1 MCPEEHTQRQKVHRV
16 FVLTLVTESP
26 LQWLG
31 FDLTVLFDWQVCT
44 ELMPPQEKEE
54 GEKKIT
60 APGFPIPGPRTV
72 GLFMGWGERAGLK
85 HLH

>member
-31 FDLTVLFDWQVCT
+31 FDLTVLFDWLVCT

-54 GEKKIT
+54 GEKKEVEEEESKGRRKKT
-60 APGFPIPGPRTV
+60 
-72 GLFMGWGERAGLK
+72 LLN
-85 HLH
+85 